1 MTPDDAGDAGKGGA
15 TTAIGWRAALRRDV
29 AVLLLLKAL
38 ALALLWWLFFSP
50 AHRAAAD
57 PVTTGRHMGLGAP
70 AHAPATGGDPGHT
83 GEQR

>member
-1 MTPDDAGDAGKGGA
+1 MGMGEEVGRRNSWRGVLRRELSLLVLGKV
-15 TTAIGWRAALRRDV
+15 AAL
-29 AVLLLLKAL
+29 L
-38 ALALLWWLFFSP
+38 LLWWLFFSP